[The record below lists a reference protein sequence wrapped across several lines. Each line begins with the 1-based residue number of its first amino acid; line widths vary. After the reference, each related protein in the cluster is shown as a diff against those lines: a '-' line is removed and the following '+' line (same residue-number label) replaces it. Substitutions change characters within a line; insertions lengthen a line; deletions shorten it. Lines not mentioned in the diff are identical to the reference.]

1 MTRNFEFWWQNSRE
15 LVSHSELFCDPAVKK
30 TLISVILSCFITSS
44 VALAQP
50 NPALKVVYPPTN
62 HQTSAEKIFFIG
74 TAPPNGQVLIN
85 GTPITRSRSGH
96 FAPSFPLKL
105 GENIF
110 QIRHQNQ
117 TIEIKVNRISTQPEI
132 PQGLAFAQG
141 SLTPATDIARLPE
154 ELICFSAVAPP
165 NASVSVRLANQTV
178 RLVPQTQ
185 TAQLPS
191 NLAALTGRNQPTNQ
205 SNSGR
210 YEGCT
215 TLSLLGGDA
224 FTQMIGNNIISSAVV
239 PDSRQNIELGKP
251 EFQLT
256 LNGKTI
262 TQPGTGKVTILSPAQ
277 LPVAEVTVEAGVA
290 RTGPS
295 TDYSRLTPLPQGTK
309 GTVTG
314 IEGEWLR
321 LDYGGWIKS
330 QETRIL
336 PGAIPPRSIIRSV
349 GYRRIPGATTL
360 VFPLQTP
367 VPVSVQ
373 QGDNSFT
380 LTLYN
385 TTAQTDIIRLD
396 DDPLISRLD
405 WQQVAP
411 GQVKYTFNLKK
422 NQQWGYNLKYD
433 NTTLILTLRH
443 APVIKQNKQK
453 LLSGI
458 KILLDPGHG
467 GKESGAAGPNGYLEK
482 DVNLVVSKLLRDELV
497 KLGATVV
504 MTRETDQEVSLPERQ
519 AIINRELPAI
529 ALSIHYNALPDNGDA
544 ENTQGVGM
552 FWYHPQAHSLA
563 VFMHNYLVD
572 KLDRPS
578 YGVFWNNLALT
589 RPATAP
595 SVLLELGF
603 MSNPNEFEW
612 VTNPQEQQKL
622 AKTLADGITE
632 WFRSVK

>member
-1 MTRNFEFWWQNSRE
+1 MANFRE
-15 LVSHSELFCDPAVKK
+15 LVLHHQIFNDPAVKK
-30 TLISVILSCFITSS
+30 FLISLIVSCFITSS
-44 VALAQP
+44 VALAQSTP
-50 NPALKVVYPPTN
+50 TLKVVYPPTN
-62 HQTSAEKIFFIG
+62 HQTSADKIFFIG

-85 GTPITRSRSGH
+85 GTPINRSRSGH

-110 QIRHQNQ
+110 TITHQNQ
-117 TIEIKVNRISTQPEI
+117 TLQIQVNRISTQPEV
-132 PQGLAFAQG
+132 PQGLTFAQG
-141 SLTPATDIARLPE
+141 SLTPAVDIARLPG

-165 NASVSVRLANQTV
+165 NASVSVKLANQNV
-178 RLVPQTQ
+178 VLLPQTQ
-185 TAQLPS
+185 QAQLPS

-205 SNSGR
+205 SNSGK

-215 TLSLLGGDA
+215 TLSLPDGDA
-224 FTQMIGNNIISSAVV
+224 FTQINGNNIISGAVV
-239 PDSRQNIELGKP
+239 PGSRQNIDLGKP

-262 TQPGTGKVTILSPAQ
+262 TQPGTGKITILAPGKLAVAQ
-277 LPVAEVTVEAGVA
+277 VTVEAGVA

-295 TDYSRLTPLPQGTK
+295 TDFSRLTPLPQGTR

-321 LDYGGWIKS
+321 LDYGGWINSK
-330 QETRIL
+330 ETRIL

-349 GYRRIPGATTL
+349 GYRRLPGKTEM

-373 QGDNSFT
+373 QGNNSFT

-396 DDPLISRLD
+396 DDPLIDRLD
-405 WQQVAP
+405 WQQLAP
-411 GQVKYTFNLKK
+411 GQVQYTFNLKK
-422 NQQWGYNLKYD
+422 NQQWGYKLRYD
-433 NTTLILTLRH
+433 NTTLVLTLRH
-443 APVIKQNKQK
+443 APVIKRNRQK

-467 GKESGAAGPNGYLEK
+467 GKESGAVGATGYLEK
-482 DVNLVVSKLLRDELV
+482 DVNLVVSKLLRDELI
-497 KLGATVV
+497 KRGATVV
-504 MTRETDQEVSLPERQ
+504 MTRETDEEVSLAERQ
-519 AIINRELPAI
+519 AIINREEPAI
-529 ALSIHYNALPDNGDA
+529 ALSIHYNALPDAGDA
-544 ENTQGVGM
+544 ENTKGVGM
-552 FWYHPQAHSLA
+552 FWYHPQAHSIA
-563 VFMHNYLVD
+563 IFMQNYLVE
-572 KLDRPS
+572 KLGRPS

-589 RPATAP
+589 RPSAAP

-612 VTNPQEQQKL
+612 VTNPQEQKKL
-622 AKTLADGITE
+622 AKTLANGITE
-632 WFRSVK
+632 WFKQLDRD